1 MNAQESDLLMHTAK
15 NFKPIMLAIWAA
27 LLLAV
32 IVALGLARWSLAFVT
47 LTTLALS
54 LVPPTLASRWSL
66 TLPVPFLLATTLFFF
81 ASIFLGEAFDFYE
94 RLWWWDLA
102 LHGFSAIGFG
112 LIGFLFVFM
121 LFEGDRF
128 AAPPSAI
135 AFVAFCVAMTIGA
148 VWEIFEF
155 GMDQIFG
162 LNMQKSGLMDTMG
175 DLMINTVGSLIA
187 SVTGYLY
194 LVRNTV
200 GPLGRSLAQFIE
212 LNKRL
217 YQKSKNRLKK

>member
-1 MNAQESDLLMHTAK
+1 MYTAK
-15 NFKPIMLAIWAA
+15 NFGSVMLAIWAA
-27 LLLAV
+27 LLLAGL
-32 IVALGLARWSLAFVT
+32 VALALGRWSLAFVT
-47 LTTLALS
+47 MATLALS

-135 AFVAFCVAMTIGA
+135 AFVAFCVAMTIGT

-194 LVRNTV
+194 LVRNAA
-200 GPLGRSLAQFIE
+200 GPLGRSLAQFIA
-212 LNKRL
+212 LNRRL